1 MANIDEIKQPK
12 PFDQFTNISMAL
24 QISQKREKVDNA
36 AFLELL
42 KQTGGGGRRLEESID
57 FIEIVQ
63 KYLVIEGMY
72 ELKN

>member
-24 QISQKREKVDNA
+24 QISQKREKVDSA
-36 AFLELL
+36 AFLELQ
-42 KQTGGGGRRLEESID
+42 KQTGGERRLEESID